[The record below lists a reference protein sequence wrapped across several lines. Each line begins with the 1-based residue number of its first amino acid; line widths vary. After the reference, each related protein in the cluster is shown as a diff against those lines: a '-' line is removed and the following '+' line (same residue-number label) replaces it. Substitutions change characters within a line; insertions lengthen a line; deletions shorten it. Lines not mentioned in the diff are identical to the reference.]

1 MEETRHYLYRI
12 QPTRYEMLT
21 EGATPEEDEI
31 IGEHFAY
38 LEGLTME
45 GVAILVGRT
54 LTTDQDTMGIVI
66 FTARSDGEARALMN
80 ADPAVSKGVMRAKLF
95 PFRIALQAA
104 TDGPNDRIQTP
115 VEADIFKEQ

>member
-1 MEETRHYLYRI
+1 VQEAKHYLYRI

-21 EGATPEEDEI
+21 EGTTPEEAEI

-38 LEGLTME
+38 LQRLTRE

-54 LTTDQDTMGIVI
+54 LTTDQDSMGIVI
-66 FTARSDGEARALMN
+66 FTARSEKEARALMN

-104 TDGPNDRIQTP
+104 ATGDNDQ
-115 VEADIFKEQ
+115 